1 MNMEQFL
8 LYLLGEITEVLTNE
22 LRNNYK
28 SLIEALILYT
38 ILKYVLGDVIKYVIH
53 IIRVLVKKL
62 QTTIKMLVEEIQ
74 EIKINKYI
82 KDRKYRTYVTEY
94 ILRNFLY
101 MLRDEIYDWYKC
113 TVKPTLRMCVR
124 TEISKIKYGMS
135 EEARQRE
142 IEVRMKI
149 RTRKEKEEQR
159 FHSREEIEQMVNR
172 MFKRRIWRR
181 LEKLKKQVQE
191 HIKRREKK

>member
-8 LYLLGEITEVLTNE
+8 LYLLGEITEVLTQE

-82 KDRKYRTYVTEY
+82 KDRKYRTNVTEY
-94 ILRNFLY
+94 ILRKFLY
-101 MLRDEIYDWYKC
+101 MLGDEIYDWYKC

>member
-8 LYLLGEITEVLTNE
+8 LYLLGEITEVLTHE

-28 SLIEALILYT
+28 SLIEALILWT

-53 IIRVLVKKL
+53 IIRVLLKKL

-149 RTRKEKEEQR
+149 RTRQEKEEQR

>member
-8 LYLLGEITEVLTNE
+8 LYLLGEITEVLTQE

-28 SLIEALILYT
+28 SLIEALILWT

>member
-8 LYLLGEITEVLTNE
+8 LYLLGEITEVLTHE

-28 SLIEALILYT
+28 SLIEALILWT

-53 IIRVLVKKL
+53 IIRVLLKKL

>member
-8 LYLLGEITEVLTNE
+8 LYLLGEITEVLTQE

-149 RTRKEKEEQR
+149 RTRQEKEEQR

>member
-8 LYLLGEITEVLTNE
+8 LYLLGEITEVLTQE

-28 SLIEALILYT
+28 SLIEALILWT

-149 RTRKEKEEQR
+149 RTRQEKEEQR

>member
-8 LYLLGEITEVLTNE
+8 LYLLGEITEVLTQE

-28 SLIEALILYT
+28 SLIEALILWT

-53 IIRVLVKKL
+53 IIRVLLKKL

>member
-8 LYLLGEITEVLTNE
+8 LYLLGEITEVLTQE

-53 IIRVLVKKL
+53 IIRVLLKKL

-149 RTRKEKEEQR
+149 RTRQEKEEQR

>member
-8 LYLLGEITEVLTNE
+8 LYLLGEITEVLTQE

-28 SLIEALILYT
+28 SLIEALILWT

-53 IIRVLVKKL
+53 IIRVLLKKL

-149 RTRKEKEEQR
+149 RTRQEKEEQR

>member
-8 LYLLGEITEVLTNE
+8 LYLLGEITEVLTHE

-28 SLIEALILYT
+28 SLIEALILWT

>member
-1 MNMEQFL
+1 MEQFL
-8 LYLLGEITEVLTNE
+8 LYLLGEITEVLTQE

-28 SLIEALILYT
+28 SLIEALILWT

-53 IIRVLVKKL
+53 IIRVLLKKL